1 MKVGLDMS
9 QPAKRRQPDAEPVR
23 VLGRGLGAQKGV
35 HLTLRTLREASA
47 KTQVEVSELSQINQ
61 ADVSRLEN
69 RKDFDDCQV
78 ATLKRFIA
86 ALGGELQLVA
96 KFGDKRIVIDGV
108 QPAPATAP
116 VAKAQKRSSK
126 S

>member
-1 MKVGLDMS
+1 MKVEPDMS
-9 QPAKRRQPDAEPVR
+9 QSAKRRQPDAEPVR
-23 VLGRGLGAQKGV
+23 VLGRGLGAQRGV
-35 HLTLRTLREASA
+35 HLTLRTLREAA
-47 KTQVEVSELSQINQ
+47 ARTQVEVSDLSQINQ

-69 RKDFDDCQV
+69 RQDFDDCQV

-108 QPAPATAP
+108 QSTPAAAP
-116 VAKAQKRSSK
+116 VAKAKRRSSK